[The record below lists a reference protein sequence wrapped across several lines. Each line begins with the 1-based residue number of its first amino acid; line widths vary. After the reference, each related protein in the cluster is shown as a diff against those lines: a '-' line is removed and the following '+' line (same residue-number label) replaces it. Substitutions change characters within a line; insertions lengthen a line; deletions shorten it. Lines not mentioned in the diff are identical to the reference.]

1 MLNKFFKINHNT
13 TTVTTELLAGLT
25 TFITMAYIL
34 AVMPTILADTGM
46 SKEAVF
52 FATCLGIGFVSIAMG
67 IFANLP
73 VALGPSLGLGAYF
86 VAIVTQA
93 NGIPW
98 QTALGAVFV
107 SGGILF
113 VLTAIRVRQILVDAI
128 PSSLKHALTVGI
140 GFFLTFIGLRMSH
153 LVEVVT
159 HVGPS
164 LDAINAS
171 NGAAHLAFFEWGLNL
186 SSFTNPDTL
195 LVLIGLAITSVLVVL
210 NVKGAVLLSIIVCT
224 IIGIPLGL
232 TNINDVHFGLPSW
245 QNLNIGALDI
255 KGALNITMF
264 PIIFTFVF
272 VGLMDTFGTLIST
285 THKAGVLDKPDSKQI
300 IGKAML
306 VDSMGSCFGAFL
318 GTPTL
323 TEYLESIVGISAGG
337 RTGLTAVTTGI
348 LFLLSLFLSS
358 LFVIIPNAATAPALI
373 LLGAFMLSSVHNID
387 FNDFSECMPAFLTII
402 LMPLTYSIAN
412 GISAGITFYV
422 LLKVVTGK
430 WRMVHWLMYALT
442 ALIILRFVYF
452 N

>member
-1 MLNKFFKINHNT
+1 VLNKIFKLDKNA

-46 SKEAVF
+46 NKEAVF
-52 FATCLGIGFVSIAMG
+52 FTTCLGIGFVSIAMG

-93 NGIPW
+93 DGISW

-113 VLTAIRVRQILVDAI
+113 ILTAIRVRQILVDAI

-164 LDAINAS
+164 LEAMS
-171 NGAAHLAFFEWGLNL
+171 VSKGVAHLAFFEWNLNL
-186 SSFTNPDTL
+186 SSFSNPDTL
-195 LVLIGLAITSVLVVL
+195 LVLIGLAITSVFVVL
-210 NVKGAVLLSIIVCT
+210 NVRGAVLLSIVIST
-224 IIGIPLGL
+224 LIGIPLGL
-232 TNINDVHFGLPSW
+232 TNIHDIHFGLPSW
-245 QNLNIGALDI
+245 QNLNIGVLDI
-255 KGALNITMF
+255 KGALNLGMF
-264 PIIFTFVF
+264 SVIFTFVF
-272 VGLMDTFGTLIST
+272 VGLMDTFGTLVST
-285 THKAGVLDKPDSKQI
+285 THKAGILDKPGSKRI
-300 IGKAML
+300 IGRAML
-306 VDSMGSCFGAFL
+306 VDSIGSCLGAFL
-318 GTPTL
+318 GSPTL

-358 LFVIIPNAATAPALI
+358 LFIIIPNAATAPALI

-387 FNDFSECMPAFLTII
+387 FKDFSEGMPAFLTII

-430 WRMVHWLMYALT
+430 WRIVHWLMYVLT
-442 ALIILRFVYF
+442 ALIVLRFVCF